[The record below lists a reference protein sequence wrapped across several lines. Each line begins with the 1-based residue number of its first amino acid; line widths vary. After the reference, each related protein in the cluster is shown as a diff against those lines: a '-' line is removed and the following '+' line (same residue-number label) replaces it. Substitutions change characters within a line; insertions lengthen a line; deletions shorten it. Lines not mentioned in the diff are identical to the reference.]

1 MFQGFGPET
10 IRFFLDIRFH
20 NSKAFMDENRERYVS
35 DVRAPFYAFIEALSP
50 VMLAIDADF
59 ETRPHKC
66 LSRINRD
73 IRFSNDKSPYRD
85 HLWLAYR
92 QAGRGKDGAPFYW
105 FELSPERCG
114 WGVGVWSENRPLME
128 AMRRRMAAR
137 PEDYLRVLPILQKRG
152 FSMSGRE
159 WKKIAVPDTLPEAL
173 APWYKK
179 RDIYADR
186 SLSSQDALRPDIV
199 DRVGKDFTAL
209 APLYRIFQG
218 CAEEAMNQLEERE
231 ETDE

>member
-1 MFQGFGPET
+1 M
-10 IRFFLDIRFH
+10 
-20 NSKAFMDENRERYVS
+20 
-35 DVRAPFYAFIEALSP
+35 
-50 VMLAIDADF
+50 
-59 ETRPHKC
+59 
-66 LSRINRD
+66 
-73 IRFSNDKSPYRD
+73 
-85 HLWLAYR
+85 
-92 QAGRGKDGAPFYW
+92 
-105 FELSPERCG
+105 
-114 WGVGVWSENRPLME
+114 GVWSENRPLME